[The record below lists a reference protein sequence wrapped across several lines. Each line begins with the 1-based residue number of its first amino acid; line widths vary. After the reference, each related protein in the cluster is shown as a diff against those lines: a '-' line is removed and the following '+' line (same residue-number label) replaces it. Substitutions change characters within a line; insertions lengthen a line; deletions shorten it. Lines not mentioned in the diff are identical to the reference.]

1 MNKLSAP
8 LAAIFAATLALST
21 TGCQAV
27 ESTPAA
33 VASNPA
39 DELTDEQRAVAGLAI
54 DALAAELK
62 IPRDGI
68 VVESVTAIDWR
79 DSSLG
84 CPKPG
89 MAYLD
94 VITPGHKV
102 MLSVDGQAYAVHE
115 AKNRAFVC
123 KQAQLAGGLAA
134 GDELE
139 YRRQMLTAQNDLA
152 RRLGVPVKEIHPV
165 GGEKRTWEDASLDCP
180 EEGVQYAQVET
191 PGWVLKL
198 RHGERDYTYHA
209 DAHHTFPCPAITAE

>member
-1 MNKLSAP
+1 M
-8 LAAIFAATLALST
+8 
-21 TGCQAV
+21 
-27 ESTPAA
+27 
-33 VASNPA
+33 
-39 DELTDEQRAVAGLAI
+39 
-54 DALAAELK
+54 
-62 IPRDGI
+62 
-68 VVESVTAIDWR
+68 TAIDWR

-89 MAYLD
+89 MAYLE

-102 MLSVDGQAYAVHE
+102 MLSVDGQVYAVHE

-123 KQAQLAGGLAA
+123 KQAQAGGRI
-134 GDELE
+134 DRQQQLE

-165 GGEKRTWEDASLDCP
+165 GGEKKTWDDASLDCP

-191 PGWVLKL
+191 PGWVLTL

-209 DAHHTFPCPAITAE
+209 DARPHVSLPGHHGRVAARNEKGPPGRNRAALALTQRGTSAQGPQSTTSQ